1 MGSYRTESIAAVIL
15 PRDSRSDST
24 GWMMGPKVCSPGLRS
39 NFMTPKFCGRQI
51 ATNIDLSTSDDV
63 LRAGFTN
70 VNRNFF
76 RDFAFHLL
84 TVNPDDL

>member
-1 MGSYRTESIAAVIL
+1 
-15 PRDSRSDST
+15 
-24 GWMMGPKVCSPGLRS
+24 
-39 NFMTPKFCGRQI
+39 MTPKFCGRQI